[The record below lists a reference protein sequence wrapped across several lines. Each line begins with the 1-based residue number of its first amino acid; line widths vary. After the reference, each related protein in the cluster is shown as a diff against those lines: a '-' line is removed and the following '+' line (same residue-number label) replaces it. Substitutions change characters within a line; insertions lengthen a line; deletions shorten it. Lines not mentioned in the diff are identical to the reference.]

1 MCCFILLTQN
11 KPQPW
16 KIKSFTNQERDPLN
30 ILRSVEWRVTWPQ
43 GLPLN
48 LLIFSVK
55 LSMSSSFLYSPERQR
70 RIVQLFMATVE
81 QGPLTPV
88 KQRILLRKIAEVT
101 QDPDG
106 TLPKGYV
113 ASLLAFNEDEEEE
126 EGEGEGEREANGAP
140 PPLAQATQEEDF

>member
-1 MCCFILLTQN
+1 MLTQN
-11 KPQPW
+11 KTQPW

-30 ILRSVEWRVTWPQ
+30 VLRSVEWRVTWPQ

-81 QGPLTPV
+81 QVPKDKGPLTPL

-101 QDPDG
+101 QVSSVMI
-106 TLPKGYV
+106 LCWIL
-113 ASLLAFNEDEEEE
+113 SLA
-126 EGEGEGEREANGAP
+126 
-140 PPLAQATQEEDF
+140 

>member
-1 MCCFILLTQN
+1 M
-11 KPQPW
+11 
-16 KIKSFTNQERDPLN
+16 N

-101 QDPDG
+101 QVSSVVI
-106 TLPKGYV
+106 LV
-113 ASLLAFNEDEEEE
+113 SLTWSDHLVES
-126 EGEGEGEREANGAP
+126 GPRWYSSQGLRGLSLG
-140 PPLAQATQEEDF
+140 L